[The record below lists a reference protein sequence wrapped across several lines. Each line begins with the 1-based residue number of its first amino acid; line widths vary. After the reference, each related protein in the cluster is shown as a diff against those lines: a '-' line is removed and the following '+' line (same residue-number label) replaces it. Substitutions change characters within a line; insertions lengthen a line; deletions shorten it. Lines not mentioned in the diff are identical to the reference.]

1 MIARFCGSLAVLRCA
16 QRMRPF
22 ALPAGRYAPSLSCAR
37 MATATG
43 GTGTTAFR
51 SFAFVPA
58 PHENGSDAIAVW
70 APARP
75 EPAPA
80 KAGAL
85 HEFHRLHDVVAG
97 TIAGGSPNGFLR
109 DDMLGNFMVE
119 NYPWSFFLCPGKKQ
133 LPNPLRGNDIHPF
146 GKGIA

>member
-1 MIARFCGSLAVLRCA
+1 
-16 QRMRPF
+16 
-22 ALPAGRYAPSLSCAR
+22 

-97 TIAGGSPNGFLR
+97 TIAGGSPNGVLR
-109 DDMLGNFMVE
+109 GLSPIARPR
-119 NYPWSFFLCPGKKQ
+119 NYPYTLGTRFFFPIPRQETTPESSPGE
-133 LPNPLRGNDIHPF
+133 
-146 GKGIA
+146 